1 MCGRYSNTGRKGDEL
16 QRRMAELL
24 GASQPESDHGYE
36 RFNIAPTQEVLVA
49 VDDGG
54 RRMKHVR
61 WGLVRDWARDAG
73 PRFQMINARAET
85 LLDRPAY
92 RDLAQR
98 ADNRCLVVADGWYE
112 WQRPE
117 DPKLP
122 RRPLHFALAG
132 GGPFCFAGLWA
143 AGATPSCTIVTCEA
157 NELARPIHD
166 RMPVVLTEPGD
177 WEAWLDPA
185 LDGADVVELL
195 TPLASERLAV
205 RPAHPMVNSSTS
217 EGPECLAAP
226 PEMPVQ
232 LRLPG

>member
-1 MCGRYSNTGRKGDEL
+1 MCGRYSNTGKKGDEL

-24 GASQPESDHGYE
+24 GASQPELDHGYE
-36 RFNIAPTQEVLVA
+36 RFNIAPTQEVLIA
-49 VDDGG
+49 VDDEGG
-54 RRMKHVR
+54 RRMEHAR
-61 WGLVRDWARDAG
+61 WGLIRGNAG
-73 PRFQMINARAET
+73 SRFQMINARAET

-98 ADNRCLVVADGWYE
+98 AEHRCLVLADGWYE

-122 RRPLHFALAG
+122 RRPLHFSLAA

-143 AGATPSCTIVTCEA
+143 AGASPSCTIVTCEA
-157 NELARPIHD
+157 NDLARPIHD

-177 WEAWLDPA
+177 LEAWLDPA
-185 LDGADVVELL
+185 LDGADVAEML
-195 TPLASERLAV
+195 TPLVSKRLAV

-226 PEMPVQ
+226 PDGPMQ
-232 LRLPG
+232 LRLSG